1 MISKKL
7 TSLKNIIAIPAVTIA
22 IPIRDITH
30 DFANSVDKSKLG
42 RYGLL
47 TLVNKFGASGYCKSK
62 VHNEVPRGKRMYSSS
77 FAYKEVRTFP
87 FNSELSISQRVLA
100 SVKNSLNDKK

>member
-1 MISKKL
+1 MDPFKPYDFEKL

-22 IPIRDITH
+22 IPIRDVSH

-62 VHNEVPRGKRMYSSS
+62 VHNENISRYLGAKVCTPLALLIKKSVPSLSTLS
-77 FAYKEVRTFP
+77 FQSHREC
-87 FNSELSISQRVLA
+87 
-100 SVKNSLNDKK
+100 

>member
-1 MISKKL
+1 MDPFKPYDFEKL

-22 IPIRDITH
+22 IPIRDVSH

-47 TLVNKFGASGYCKSK
+47 TLVNKFGASGYCKNK
-62 VHNEVPRGKRMYSSS
+62 GHN
-77 FAYKEVRTFP
+77 
-87 FNSELSISQRVLA
+87 
-100 SVKNSLNDKK
+100 